1 MKEMQKLLSRVRF
14 AADKYNM
21 IEEGDR
27 IAVGISGGKDSLALL
42 CAMAEMRAFYPKKYT
57 LTAVT
62 VDMGFH
68 LSESIA
74 APSPRWDAIRELC
87 RRLDVPYVVEQT
99 EIARVVFDVRKES
112 NPCSL
117 CARMRRG
124 VLHDA
129 VKDAGCNKLALGHH
143 FDDAVI
149 TTMLN
154 LFFEGRFGCFSPVTH
169 LSRKGLYM
177 IRPFLYTEEKEIRAF
192 ARRASLPVSVS
203 PCPADGNT
211 EREYL
216 KQYLSD
222 FDYRHRG
229 LYARIAG
236 ALERGEID
244 GWRETKY

>member
-21 IEEGDR
+21 IEDGDR

-42 CAMAEMRAFYPKKYT
+42 CALAEMRVFYPKKYT

-62 VDMGFH
+62 IDMGFSA
-68 LSESIA
+68 SESIA
-74 APSPRWDAIRELC
+74 APAADYSAIRELC
-87 RRLDVPYVVEQT
+87 GRLNVPYAVKQT
-99 EIARVVFDVRKES
+99 EIARIVFDKRKES

-129 VKDAGCNKLALGHH
+129 VKELNCNKLALGHH
-143 FDDAVI
+143 YDDAVI

-154 LFFEGRFGCFSPVTH
+154 LFFEGHFGCFSPVTD
-169 LSRKGLYM
+169 LSRKGLTM
-177 IRPFLYTEEKEIRAF
+177 IRPFIYTEEKEIKAF
-192 ARRASLPVSVS
+192 VRRAALPVMKS

-211 EREYL
+211 ERELMKRYL
-216 KQYLSD
+216 GD
-222 FDYRHRG
+222 FDHRHRG
-229 LYARIAG
+229 LYARIVG
-236 ALERGEID
+236 ALERGEVD
-244 GWRETKY
+244 GWKETVN